1 VGERIRQREQRRA
14 SEAAAE
20 APPEPTPINQAVD
33 ELSEERQSYVR
44 DLIDYELQ
52 RRRFDREAEGAEREV
67 AVAESRAEVDADRDW
82 LRWLQELRDLPAE
95 DFAKQRAELDE
106 RMAEQWD
113 TAATAGGNRD

>member
-20 APPEPTPINQAVD
+20 APPEPTPINQAVNV
-33 ELSEERQSYVR
+33 LSEEQQSYVR